1 MTNLAAEPL
10 NFVDD
15 ALISKLGLPACA
27 QTRGSSS
34 TAILQLENMSTCF
47 RRSNQRWH
55 VLASVGWICTA
66 PEGESKSMRA
76 QIVYTQDSLVLH
88 SHQVWNQSAQDAS
101 ARNSANFKSVHTA
114 KTTIAE
120 GGACNL
126 LACHAQRNESMS
138 QESLSIVDHLRLE
151 LLRCDE
157 PTGSTARGQRKT
169 WCRARHFPKAS
180 GGVGMQPP
188 RLPRST
194 LPERTGC

>member
-1 MTNLAAEPL
+1 MTRSSLNLASQHAHKHAAAVL
-10 NFVDD
+10 
-15 ALISKLGLPACA
+15 
-27 QTRGSSS
+27 R
-34 TAILQLENMSTCF
+34 LQLENMSTCF

-157 PTGSTARGQRKT
+157 PTGSTARGEGRLGAEQDISPRPPAESACNLPDFHAPLYRKGRDADV
-169 WCRARHFPKAS
+169 CKVS
-180 GGVGMQPP
+180 
-188 RLPRST
+188 
-194 LPERTGC
+194 